1 MFVENLSSALFFYFL
16 SRTASLF
23 FPSFFLSIS
32 LSLSPSSICCL
43 SSAER
48 SVSGSEHVVMF
59 SFLMP
64 WVLRMSR
71 GRYHMDGDQRRDS
84 GPANRLHVQV
94 LEIFCYHRASRVY
107 SSVQGPQSG
116 LSADAKSSLISQI
129 SLYPKISCF
138 LPLLQSSLCQ
148 FSALP
153 PPQCVERSQVVP
165 ATLRG
170 GASLFSQ
177 RPEGQRKRRR
187 KKNNKKTRI
196 NPEIPFQICE
206 AGQCMRGVQAK
217 I

>member
-1 MFVENLSSALFFYFL
+1 MPCRGPDTFAQLLCSSALTVNMFVENLSSALFFYFL

-23 FPSFFLSIS
+23 RSLFLFFVL
-32 LSLSPSSICCL
+32 LLPLPPSSICCL
-43 SSAER
+43 SSAEHI
-48 SVSGSEHVVMF
+48 VSGSEHVVVF

-94 LEIFCYHRASRVY
+94 LEIFCYHRASRVC

-129 SLYPKISCF
+129 SLYPKIPCF
-138 LPLLQSSLCQ
+138 LPLLQSNLCQ

-153 PPQCVERSQVVP
+153 PPQRVERWNRLSSPLSVVVMFF
-165 ATLRG
+165 
-170 GASLFSQ
+170 LFIQ
-177 RPEGQRKRRR
+177 KKEK
-187 KKNNKKTRI
+187 KKNTN
-196 NPEIPFQICE
+196 
-206 AGQCMRGVQAK
+206 
-217 I
+217 